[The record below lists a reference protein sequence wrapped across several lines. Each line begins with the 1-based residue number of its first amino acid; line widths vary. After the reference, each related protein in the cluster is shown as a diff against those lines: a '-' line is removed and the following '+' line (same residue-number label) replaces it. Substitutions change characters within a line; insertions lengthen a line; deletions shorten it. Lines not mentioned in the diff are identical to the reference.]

1 MLKVFKRISLTS
13 AIAATIF
20 MVIQVFADLYLP
32 TLTSNIIDKGVAK
45 GDVDYIWQTGFVMI
59 GFSLISIFAA
69 IANTY
74 FATRE
79 SQKLGK
85 QLRTDVYKKSES
97 LTKDAFDKYG
107 TASLITRTTND
118 VTHWLFV

>member
-45 GDVDYIWQTGFVMI
+45 GDVDYIW
-59 GFSLISIFAA
+59 
-69 IANTY
+69 
-74 FATRE
+74 
-79 SQKLGK
+79 
-85 QLRTDVYKKSES
+85 
-97 LTKDAFDKYG
+97 
-107 TASLITRTTND
+107 
-118 VTHWLFV
+118 

>member
-85 QLRTDVYKKSES
+85 QLRTDVYKNQK
-97 LTKDAFDKYG
+97 A
-107 TASLITRTTND
+107 
-118 VTHWLFV
+118 